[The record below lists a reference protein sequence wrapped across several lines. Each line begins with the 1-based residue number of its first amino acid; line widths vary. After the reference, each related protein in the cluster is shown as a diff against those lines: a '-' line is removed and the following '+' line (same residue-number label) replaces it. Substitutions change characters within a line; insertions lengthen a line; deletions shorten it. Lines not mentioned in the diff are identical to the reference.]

1 MIFASIE
8 FGLYIII
15 VFIIY
20 WFVARRNTTLQ
31 NAFLLAAGYVFYAW
45 WDWRFLFLLI
55 GVSTFNYLIGRGIDN
70 YPAAEEEE
78 LIDAKAARQSRNRK
92 LLLIIGVIANVLV
105 LGVFKYY
112 NFFIDSFIQMVAA
125 TGYDLPRSTTRFVLP
140 VGISF
145 YTFLSLS
152 YIIDIYRETIKAE
165 KSLMNVLL
173 TLSFFPIIFAGPI
186 QRPSTLL
193 PQIKM
198 ARVFTYDRVVDGMRQ
213 FLWGAFAK
221 LVLADQLAP
230 FVADF
235 FGNETYY
242 SGSTLAMGLVFFG
255 IQLYADFS
263 GYSNMAIGIG
273 SILGFRLMQNF
284 NYPYFGRDITDYW
297 KRWHISLTSWFRDYF
312 FMPLSFTI
320 SYHTK
325 SKKVLFIRT
334 DLFVFIVASLITWM
348 LTGLWHG
355 ANFTFMY
362 WGLIN
367 GVLLVIY
374 YLQRKPR
381 KELFRKYGINNNNT
395 ALVIFERFFNLG
407 VILLG
412 LVFFRAENLSHALSF
427 FTEMFDASLFTIPQF
442 IGIKRAMLTTLL
454 CIIFFIIEWKGRAN
468 LYPLEKMTLPWVKP
482 VRYAFYYVIILVIFL
497 FGGAHQQF
505 IYFQF

>member
-8 FGLYIII
+8 FGLYLTI
-15 VFIIY
+15 VFFIY
-20 WFVARRNTTLQ
+20 WFIVKRNLLLQ
-31 NAFLLAAGYVFYAW
+31 NGFLLAAGYIFYAW

-55 GVSTFNYLIGRGIDN
+55 GISVFNYLIGRGIYSN
-70 YPAAEEEE
+70 PALEESREVSPEE
-78 LIDAKAARQSRNRK
+78 ARLARNRK
-92 LLLIIGVIANVLV
+92 LFLIAGVIVNILV
-105 LGVFKYY
+105 LGVFKYF
-112 NFFIDSFIQMVAA
+112 NFFIDSFIQMVAL
-125 TGYDLPRSTTRFVLP
+125 TGYELPRSTTRFVLP

-152 YIIDIYRETIKAE
+152 YIIDIYRDTIKAE

-186 QRPSTLL
+186 QRPATLL
-193 PQIKM
+193 PQIKTP
-198 ARVFTYDRVVDGMRQ
+198 RVFAYDRVVDGMRQ

-235 FGNETYY
+235 FSNETYY
-242 SGSTLAMGLVFFG
+242 SGSTLALGLVFFG

-273 SILGFRLMQNF
+273 SILGFKLMQNF

-312 FMPLSFTI
+312 FMPLSFSI
-320 SYHTK
+320 SYNTK
-325 SKKVLFIRT
+325 RKKVLLLRT
-334 DLFVFIVASLITWM
+334 DLFVFIVASLLTWM

-355 ANFTFMY
+355 ANYTFMY

-381 KELFRKYGINNNNT
+381 KELFRKYGINNNNP
-395 ALVIFERFFNLG
+395 ALVIFERFFNLA

-412 LVFFRAENLSHALSF
+412 LVFFRADNLAHALSF
-427 FTEMFDASLFTIPQF
+427 FSEMFDASLLTAPQF
-442 IGIKRAMLTTLL
+442 IGIKRAMLTSLL
-454 CIIFFIIEWKGRAN
+454 CIIFFIIEWKGRAGS
-468 LYPLEKMTLPWVKP
+468 YPLENLSLKWVKP
-482 VRYAFYYVIILVIFL
+482 VRYAFYYIIILVIFL